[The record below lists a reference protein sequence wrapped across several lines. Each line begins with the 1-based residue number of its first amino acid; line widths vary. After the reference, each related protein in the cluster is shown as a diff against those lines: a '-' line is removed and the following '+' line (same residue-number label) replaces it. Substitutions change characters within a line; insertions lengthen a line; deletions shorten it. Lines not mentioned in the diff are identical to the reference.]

1 MSRFN
6 ILLIPGEP
14 EWTSRAMHLACA
26 MARSNGGEV
35 TLLKMAPAGHPA
47 LLGSPE
53 GSRFVRREEM
63 RAMAELART
72 AEKYDVPANVTVCQ
86 YASYT
91 RAMVDVAEQLA
102 VAALFATVPPS
113 HIPFW
118 ARYQEWRVRSIL
130 ARHGCTL
137 YTVEPAGGPLEWA
150 PSATQ
155 PATATPVVSP
165 GKESH
170 V

>member
-1 MSRFN
+1 MSCFN

-14 EWTSRAMHLACA
+14 QWTSRALHLACA

-35 TLLKMAPAGHPA
+35 TLLKMVPAGHPA

-72 AEKYDVPANVTVCQ
+72 AEKYNVPANVTVCQ

-91 RAMVDVAEQLA
+91 RAMVDVAEQLEA
-102 VAALFATVPPS
+102 TALFATVPAS
-113 HIPFW
+113 YIPFW

-130 ARHGCTL
+130 ARHRCTL

-155 PATATPVVSP
+155 PAAATQIVSP